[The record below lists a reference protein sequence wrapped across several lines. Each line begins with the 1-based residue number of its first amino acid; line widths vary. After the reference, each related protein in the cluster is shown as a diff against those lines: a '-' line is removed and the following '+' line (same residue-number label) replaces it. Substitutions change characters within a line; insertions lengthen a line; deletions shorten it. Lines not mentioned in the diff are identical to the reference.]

1 MVQLT
6 VIRNTPP
13 PILNKKVPDWIF
25 QTPAEMF
32 EKTKKGSKNY
42 RFVLR
47 QNKTKIHS
55 THWGVSL
62 NDNTITH
69 LEVNK
74 KLNWLKNSELSQDI
88 VDRHQRLLYRK
99 TQFNDQ
105 LSKYPQSGVTSNN
118 CEYCLL
124 HEKKNIKEVASHC
137 LFYCP
142 KIQGIYD
149 HVVTSLNLQHLI
161 PLPTTPKRT
170 LIWDENN
177 AAKNLSNAIFT
188 IVANE
193 ILRNRSSMDKL
204 DFDKIKLT
212 VKSEIIASINA
223 YSNKNLSREIGRL
236 GLVDFLASK
245 PVTGI

>member
-1 MVQLT
+1 M
-6 VIRNTPP
+6 
-13 PILNKKVPDWIF
+13 NKKVPNWIF
-25 QTPAEMF
+25 QTPTEMF
-32 EKTKKGSKNY
+32 EKTKRGSKNY

-47 QNKTKIHS
+47 QNKTKIQL
-55 THWGVSL
+55 TQWGKSL
-62 NDNTITH
+62 NDNTVTH

-88 VDRHQRLLYRK
+88 VDRHQRFLYRK

-142 KIQGIYD
+142 KIQGTYD
-149 HVVTSLNLQHLI
+149 YVVTSLDLEQLI

-188 IVANE
+188 IIVNE
-193 ILRNRSSMDKL
+193 VLKNRSSMVKL
-204 DFDKIKLT
+204 DFERTKIT
-212 VKSEIIASINA
+212 VKSEVIASITA

-236 GLVDFLASK
+236 GLLDFLASQ
-245 PVTGI
+245 PVTGL